1 MKIEE
6 IKDKEALKALKQ
18 LSTPRKVKKITI
30 SFRISKDDYV
40 YKMMNKIK
48 AKYHYSFQLQLYQAI
63 SKMID
68 DYAEIMEDD

>member
-1 MKIEE
+1 MRIEE
-6 IKDKEALKALKQ
+6 IKDKKAIKTLKQ

-30 SFRISKDDYV
+30 PFRISKDDYV
-40 YKMMNKIK
+40 YKMMQKVK

-63 SKMID
+63 SKLMD